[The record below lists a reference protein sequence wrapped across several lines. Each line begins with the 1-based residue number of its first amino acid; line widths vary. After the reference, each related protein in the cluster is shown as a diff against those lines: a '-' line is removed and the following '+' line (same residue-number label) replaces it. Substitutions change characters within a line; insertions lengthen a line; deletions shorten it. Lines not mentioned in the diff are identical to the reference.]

1 MLLSMGKQIHAV
13 QLLQYH
19 VPPDSLRLARML
31 IECEELNDPPQTETT
46 RKAIVQAA
54 IDMMMRL
61 CAYNEVVFELLK
73 RGRLMAAMRI
83 VLRHRHRFVRGA
95 AVAAAKHV
103 AGAAGGGSDSVRSA
117 NAIGSH
123 SPTVTTTSSAS
134 TSLEPSIP
142 KEAFFRV
149 AVAQLRAAAKRT
161 EEDEQLRGDLTST
174 EAGNECGGR
183 VGCGGSAGGGCHL
196 ETLHAV
202 YAFYRE
208 LWPFLLQPILK
219 YAGSGESSG
228 GGSGAGGELGNIREA
243 DSETA
248 ANGVKR
254 NGVGVA
260 ATQISTLAAS
270 ISFPEDLFDDHRV
283 SALYRS
289 LFGFAPVSRR

>member
-1 MLLSMGKQIHAV
+1 MGKQRHAV

-31 IECEELNDPPQTETT
+31 LGCEDLNNPPQAEST
-46 RKAIVQAA
+46 RKAIAQAA

-61 CAYNEVVFELLK
+61 HAYNEVVLELLK

-95 AVAAAKHV
+95 AMPVAKRAASAAAGR
-103 AGAAGGGSDSVRSA
+103 GAAGESA
-117 NAIGSH
+117 AVS
-123 SPTVTTTSSAS
+123 
-134 TSLEPSIP
+134 SLEPSIP

-149 AVAQLRAAAKRT
+149 AVAQLRAAAKQVEG
-161 EEDEQLRGDLTST
+161 EEKLRLASMSSEGDE
-174 EAGNECGGR
+174 GGGRSNSR
-183 VGCGGSAGGGCHL
+183 VGCGGSAGGGCRL

-219 YAGSGESSG
+219 YAGSDNGGVTKNGKTGGHDGRDESSEGTKGGSG
-228 GGSGAGGELGNIREA
+228 GGELDVGGEG
-243 DSETA
+243 A
-248 ANGVKR
+248 A
-254 NGVGVA
+254 A
-260 ATQISTLAAS
+260 AQISTLAAS

-283 SALYRS
+283 SAMYRS